1 MTEGTMALVL
11 GPDVEV
17 PTQLRWGLQLARARS
32 LDLLILQH
40 VKKKDG
46 VTVEIMLDDD
56 SGNGA
61 TPVAKQIRDFVV
73 AHPDVQV
80 APREEENHEGPGE
93 GGDKMISVRL
103 KEIRCLGLPTIRQ
116 QLLAQIG
123 KNKLKLITAV
133 RHEFNTTD
141 VEIIRERQLFLRYAP
156 CEVILG
162 FRFGA
167 ATDFSRVLVGVGSG
181 PQAGAALRLA
191 RDLAKVS
198 NGSFTAVRTNP
209 AIGPDAESVGRRR
222 MEAVFQK
229 NLGAE
234 RGEAKR
240 RIVIDDQVHRG
251 LRQVWDEGGH
261 DLIVLGASRHGVLGN
276 QPSRGTAAR
285 LAKGD
290 PGPAIAIVRSGAPIR
305 NRFRSLLEGAIE
317 RLVPQI
323 DREDRV
329 SLVDRVQSSSNW
341 NFDFFA
347 LMVLS
352 TVIAAIGLV
361 QSSAAVV
368 IGAMLVAPLM
378 TPLLGMGLALVQG
391 NPILA
396 RISLRAILLGLVVS
410 LLVGFLTGLLTPG
423 FEEPTREMLGRGG
436 PGLLDLFVA
445 FASGLAAAYA
455 MSRPGLLAALPGV
468 AIAAALVPP
477 IATSGLALSLG
488 NLHLATGAL
497 LLFIINMV
505 TIILATMVSLWVV
518 GLRNIGK
525 ASRWSLNAAGIVL
538 LSVFAL
544 GIYLSLKP
552 DQQPT
557 ERRIPATLLASM
569 QERLGDEYRVDSVA
583 VAYDELGAQL
593 NVRVLGENLAPEL
606 VADDLRRLARDH
618 FNAPVRVRLITEVQ
632 AAIEETRPAGN
643 EPPG

>member
-1 MTEGTMALVL
+1 MALAL

-17 PTQLRWGLQLARARS
+17 STQLRWGLQLARARS
-32 LDLLILQH
+32 LDLLILRH
-40 VKKKDG
+40 VEKKDG
-46 VTVEIMLDDD
+46 VTVEIVLDDE

-61 TPVAKQIRDFVV
+61 GPVAKQIREFV
-73 AHPDVQV
+73 AAESDLRIAQ
-80 APREEENHEGPGE
+80 REEKNREQSEDDETG
-93 GGDKMISVRL
+93 KISVRL
-103 KEIRCLGLPTIRQ
+103 KEIRCLGLRTIRQ
-116 QLLAQIG
+116 QLLAQIS
-123 KNKLKLITAV
+123 KNKLKLVTAV

-141 VEIIRERQLFLRYAP
+141 VEIIRERQLFLRFAP

-198 NGSFTAVRTNP
+198 DGSFTAVRTNP
-209 AIGPDAESVGRRR
+209 AIGPDAEFVGRRR

-276 QPSRGTAAR
+276 QPSRGTAAK

-290 PGPAIAIVRSGAPIR
+290 PGPAIAIVRVGAPIR
-305 NRFRSLLEGAIE
+305 NRFRSLLEGSIE

-341 NFDFFA
+341 DFDFFA

-436 PGLLDLFVA
+436 PGMLDLFVA

-488 NLHLATGAL
+488 NFHLATGAL

-525 ASRWSLNAAGIVL
+525 ASRWSLSAAGIVL

-552 DQQPT
+552 DRQPT
-557 ERRIPATLLASM
+557 ERTIPATLLASM
-569 QERLGDEYRVDSVA
+569 QERLGDEYRLDSVA

-593 NVRVLGENLAPEL
+593 NVRVLGENLAPES
-606 VADDLRRLARDH
+606 VARDIRKLARDQ

-632 AAIEETRPAGN
+632 ANTVRE
-643 EPPG
+643 